1 VRHPAIHGSRFGFP
15 DDISAFLPTVA
26 RAKLRLRS
34 NAKLKMPMKKISLL
48 LLGIFA
54 LSITLPAIEISQAD
68 QKWAEV
74 VAAKVSA
81 GPTEVSTPSEVRVQ
95 LAKELAAKKG
105 RACEVVK
112 TSSGFRVVI
121 K

>member
-1 VRHPAIHGSRFGFP
+1 
-15 DDISAFLPTVA
+15 
-26 RAKLRLRS
+26 
-34 NAKLKMPMKKISLL
+34 MKKLTL
-48 LLGIFA
+48 ALLGTFVIA
-54 LSITLPAIEISQAD
+54 ATLPALEITQAD
-68 QKWAEV
+68 KKWAEV
-74 VAAKVSA
+74 VEAKLTA

-95 LAKELAAKKG
+95 IAKQLAAKKG

>member
-1 VRHPAIHGSRFGFP
+1 
-15 DDISAFLPTVA
+15 
-26 RAKLRLRS
+26 
-34 NAKLKMPMKKISLL
+34 MKKLTL
-48 LLGIFA
+48 ALLGTFVIA
-54 LSITLPAIEISQAD
+54 ATLPALEITQAD
-68 QKWAEV
+68 KKWAEV
-74 VAAKVSA
+74 VEAKVTA

-95 LAKELAAKKG
+95 IAKQLAAKKG